1 MGRFDLVRDE
11 AELLRA
17 GNWVRRRGQLQE
29 ALVVLFPTMTFAL
42 FFVVVLGVSW
52 KLNDRPVEWKWFV
65 LAASYF
71 FYGWADWRFCFL
83 LAGSTLGN
91 WWFAGAV
98 HRARDD
104 VTRKRWMLGA
114 VGLNLVVLGF
124 FKYYGFFIDSVL
136 GMLEPLGLAATPLL
150 IKVALPVGI
159 SFFTFCAISYVIDVF
174 RRDQEP
180 VQLLD
185 FAVYLSFFPHLVA
198 GPIVRVSE
206 FVPQLQHRPDGRTID
221 VTRAVRL
228 ICRGMFKKVVIAN
241 YLATAIVDPV
251 FVAPGQHTN
260 WELLV
265 GAWGYAVQIYADFSG
280 YTDIAI
286 GIALLMGVRFP
297 DNFDQPYSSRTIQ
310 EFWRRWHMTLS
321 RWLRDYLYIPLG
333 GNRGGPRAEYR
344 NLFLTMLLGGLWH
357 GASWTFVIWGAY
369 HGVGLALERRH
380 AVRADELHEAAAR
393 GGPGSSPPAG
403 TSAPAT
409 RRGGGGRGGGGGGG
423 SGGRPGA
430 RWLDTLGLR
439 SAAPTSSDDPPARP
453 AVPVSA
459 EDERLSRLLGA
470 TEDETQVMTR
480 EELTRE
486 HAVVAPRRTMNPW
499 LARLWV
505 FHFVVVGWI
514 FFRAT
519 SLGLAVE
526 YLVSLVTN
534 WGVGTLVTPV
544 VLLAIGVGMVGQFVP
559 RRLGDSLEYRAS
571 LLPPVVQAIGVG
583 LFLLAINLLG
593 PQGVAP
599 FIYFDF

>member
-1 MGRFDLVRDE
+1 
-11 AELLRA
+11 
-17 GNWVRRRGQLQE
+17 
-29 ALVVLFPTMTFAL
+29 VLFPTMTFAL

-65 LAASYF
+65 LVASYV

-83 LAGSTLGN
+83 LGGSTLGN
-91 WWFAGAV
+91 WVLASAV
-98 HRARDD
+98 GNARDD
-104 VTRKRWMLGA
+104 RARKRWMWLA
-114 VGLNLVVLGF
+114 VGLNLLLLGF
-124 FKYYGFFIDSVL
+124 FKYYGFFVDSVL
-136 GMLEPLGLAATPLL
+136 SLLEPLGLAATPLL

-180 VQLLD
+180 VALLD

-206 FVPQLQHRPDGRTID
+206 FVPQLQHRPNGRTID
-221 VTRAVRL
+221 ATRAVRL
-228 ICRGMFKKVVIAN
+228 ICRGLFKKVVIAN

-265 GAWGYAVQIYADFSG
+265 GAWAYAVQIYADFSG

-369 HGVGLALERRH
+369 HGVGLAVERRH
-380 AVRADELHEAAAR
+380 AVHRQELEQARAGGDGDGNR
-393 GGPGSSPPAG
+393 GGGRDGERGVRPPR
-403 TSAPAT
+403 SA
-409 RRGGGGRGGGGGGG
+409 RRWTDALGLGGRGG
-423 SGGRPGA
+423 S
-430 RWLDTLGLR
+430 
-439 SAAPTSSDDPPARP
+439 SATAPTGGVRASSSTTAPPAG
-453 AVPVSA
+453 
-459 EDERLSRLLGA
+459 DDRLSRLLHES
-470 TEDETQVMTR
+470 EDETQVMER
-480 EELTRE
+480 
-486 HAVVAPRRTMNPW
+486 PRRVVPDPAQAPVRAQLNPW

-514 FFRAT
+514 FFRAE
-519 SLGLAVE
+519 SLAIAWD
-526 YLVSLVTN
+526 YLWSLVTN
-534 WGVGTLVTPV
+534 WGIGTLVTPV
-544 VLLAIGVGMVGQFVP
+544 VLLAVAVGMVGQFVP
-559 RRLGDSLEYRAS
+559 RRFGDRFEFLAS
-571 LLPPVVQAIGVG
+571 QLPPFVQAVGVG
-583 LFLLAINLLG
+583 LFLLVINLLG